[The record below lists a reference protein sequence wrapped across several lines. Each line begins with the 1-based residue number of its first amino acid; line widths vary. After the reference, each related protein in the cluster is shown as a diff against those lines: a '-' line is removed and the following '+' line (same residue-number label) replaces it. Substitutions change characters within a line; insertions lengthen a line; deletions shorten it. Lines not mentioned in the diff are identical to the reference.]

1 MTENTHEEHKSGIT
15 STVNIA
21 GHPVHP
27 MLVPFPITFLVS
39 ALLTDIAYW
48 GSLEDFWA
56 RASLWLIAAGL
67 ASGLLAGLVGAIDY
81 FTIERARGH
90 RAGRLHAA
98 GNVTAVV
105 LAAINLAIRWGDPAA
120 PILWWGLIL
129 SLVTALILG
138 VTGWYGGELTFR
150 HKIGVTGHK

>member
-1 MTENTHEEHKSGIT
+1 MTANKHEEHQSGIT
-15 STVNIA
+15 STVNVA

-39 ALLTDIAYW
+39 ALLADIAYW
-48 GSLEDFWA
+48 GSLEEFWA

-81 FTIERARGH
+81 FTIERARTH
-90 RAGRLHAA
+90 KAGRRHAA
-98 GNVTAVV
+98 GNIAAVV

-120 PILWWGLIL
+120 PILWTGLIL
-129 SLVTALILG
+129 SLITAGILG

>member
-1 MTENTHEEHKSGIT
+1 MTEQPQEVHKEGIT

-48 GSLEDFWA
+48 GSVEDFWA
-56 RASLWLIAAGL
+56 RASFWLIGAGL

-81 FTIERARGH
+81 LTIERAREH
-90 RAGRLHAA
+90 RAGKLHAA
-98 GNVTAVV
+98 GNITALV
-105 LAAINLAIRWGDPAA
+105 LAAANIAIRWGDPAA
-120 PILWWGLIL
+120 PILWAGLIL
-129 SLVTALILG
+129 SLIIAAILV

>member
-1 MTENTHEEHKSGIT
+1 MSDQQHEEHATGIT

-39 ALLTDIAYW
+39 ALLTDLAYW

-67 ASGLLAGLVGAIDY
+67 ATGLLAGAVGAIDY
-81 FTIERARGH
+81 FTIRRAREH
-90 RAGRLHAA
+90 KAGRIHAI

-105 LAAINLAIRWGDPAA
+105 LSAVNLAIRWGDPADA
-120 PILWWGLIL
+120 ILWTGLIL
-129 SLVTALILG
+129 SLIVAAILV
-138 VTGWYGGELTFR
+138 VTGWYGGELAYR

>member
-1 MTENTHEEHKSGIT
+1 MADKQHEEHKSGIT
-15 STVNIA
+15 STVNVG

-56 RASLWLIAAGL
+56 RASFWLVAAGL

-81 FTIERARGH
+81 FTIERAREH
-90 RAGRLHAA
+90 QAGKLHAA
-98 GNVTAVV
+98 GNVTVV
-105 LAAINLAIRWGDPAA
+105 ILAAINLAIRWGDPAA
-120 PILWWGLIL
+120 PILWAGLLL
-129 SLVTALILG
+129 SLVTAGILA